1 MIKTIGIIGQ
11 GFVGTAIRE
20 KFRNFFEVLAYDKKW
35 TFTKKFD
42 NRGAYR
48 TTYNGNIKDLC
59 NFTDVIFVCVPTPMY
74 EDGEC
79 DISIVKIVLQEISDY
94 NFTGDVIIK
103 STIPPGTTEKFNK
116 IFKKLK
122 ISFSP
127 EFLTEA
133 NANDDFDK
141 QNRIIIGSD
150 NKTENIVEM
159 FKKVF
164 PKAKIITIPSKE
176 GEMVKYTTNC
186 FLATKVSFFND
197 IYSFCNNK
205 EIDYNTVIKSVLL
218 DNRIGKSHT
227 MVPGPDGDFGY
238 GGHCFPKDMNA
249 LLYESKGNTP
259 MPTIEGAEKTNK
271 FVRSHKDWEKMENR
285 AISKKRENINI

>member
-20 KFRNFFEVLAYDKKW
+20 KFRNYFEVLAYDKKW
-35 TFTKKFD
+35 SFAKKFS
-42 NRGAYR
+42 NQGAYR
-48 TTYNGNIKDLC
+48 TAYNGNIKDLC
-59 NFTDVIFVCVPTPMY
+59 KFTDVIFVCVPTPMY
-74 EDGEC
+74 KDGEC
-79 DISIVKIVLQEISDY
+79 DISIVKLVLQEIYDY

-103 STIPPGTTEKFNK
+103 STIPPGTTKKFNK
-116 IFKKLK
+116 MFKKLK

-218 DNRIGKSHT
+218 DTRIGKSHT

-285 AISKKRENINI
+285 AVSKKRENINI